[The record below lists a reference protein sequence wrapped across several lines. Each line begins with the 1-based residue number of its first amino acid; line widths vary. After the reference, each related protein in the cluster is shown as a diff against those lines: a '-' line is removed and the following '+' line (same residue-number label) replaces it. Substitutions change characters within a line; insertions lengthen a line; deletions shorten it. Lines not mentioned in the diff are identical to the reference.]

1 MAATATFT
9 GPNGQDARAAMEWGV
24 RTATTPTTGDL
35 LYTGQVFRSR
45 IRERTLRGV
54 DAQGAPFTAYSQKG
68 PYYFYPNREVG
79 STGRSSGTRNF
90 TQAQV
95 RAARATAAKG
105 RHAKTGGTRTPYGI
119 KYASYAAAKS
129 AHGVANV
136 NLYGMEQHTHM
147 LDTMLVKAGGIEVGI
162 TADALMDNSEMAAF
176 EQNQPATELALGF
189 YGPEAARAKG
199 NNEGIPG
206 RLPKREFFALN
217 DQDLMIGE
225 QAIVERMSMRAVRA
239 R

>member
-1 MAATATFT
+1 MAATASFT

-35 LYTGQVFRSR
+35 LYSGQVFRSR
-45 IRERTLRGV
+45 IRERTFRGV
-54 DAQGAPFTAYSQKG
+54 DAQGVPFTAYSTKG

-79 STGRSSGTRNF
+79 DTGRRAGTRNH

-95 RAARATAAKG
+95 RAARATAAAG
-105 RHAKTGGTRTPYGI
+105 RFKKTGGGTRTPFGI
-119 KYASYAAAKS
+119 KYASYAAAKA

-147 LDTMLVKAGGIEVGI
+147 LDTMLVKVGGVEVGLA
-162 TADALMDNSEMAAF
+162 ADALMDSSEMAAF

-199 NNEGIPG
+199 QNEGNS
-206 RLPKREFFALN
+206 RTPKREFFALS

-225 QAIVERMSMRAVRA
+225 QAIVERMSMRAVHGR
-239 R
+239 

>member
-1 MAATATFT
+1 MAATASFT

-35 LYTGQVFRSR
+35 LYSGQVFRSR
-45 IRERTLRGV
+45 IRERTFRGV
-54 DAQGAPFTAYSQKG
+54 DAQGVPFTAYSTKG

-79 STGRSSGTRNF
+79 STRGSS
-90 TQAQV
+90 AV

-105 RHAKTGGTRTPYGI
+105 RHAKTGSAGVRTPFGI
-119 KYASYAAAKS
+119 KYASYAAAKA

-147 LDTMLVKAGGIEVGI
+147 LDAMLVKVGGIEVGI
-162 TADALMDNSEMAAF
+162 AADALMDNGEMAAF

-189 YGPEAARAKG
+189 YGPEAVRAKG
-199 NNEGIPG
+199 QNEGNS
-206 RLPKREFFALN
+206 RTPKREFFALN

>member
-1 MAATATFT
+1 MAATASFT

-35 LYTGQVFRSR
+35 LYSGQVFRSR
-45 IRERTLRGV
+45 IRERTFRGV
-54 DAQGAPFTAYSQKG
+54 DVNGVPFTGYSTKG

-79 STGRSSGTRNF
+79 DTGKRAGTRNH

-105 RHAKTGGTRTPYGI
+105 RQAKVGGVRTPYGI

-129 AHGVANV
+129 GHGAANV

-147 LDTMLVKAGGIEVGI
+147 LDTLLVKVGGMEIGVS
-162 TADALMDNSEMAAF
+162 ADALMDNSEMAAF
-176 EQNQPATELALGF
+176 EQNQPATEMALGF
-189 YGPEAARAKG
+189 YGAEAARAKG

-217 DQDLMIGE
+217 EQDLMIGE
-225 QAIVERMSMRAVRA
+225 QAIVERMSTRAVHGR
-239 R
+239 

>member
-1 MAATATFT
+1 MAATASFT

-35 LYTGQVFRSR
+35 LYSGQVFRSR
-45 IRERTLRGV
+45 IRERTFRGV
-54 DAQGAPFTAYSQKG
+54 DAQGVPFTAYSTKG

-79 STGRSSGTRNF
+79 STRRERAITP
-90 TQAQV
+90 QV

-105 RHAKTGGTRTPYGI
+105 AMRKPAAGVRTPFGI
-119 KYASYAAAKS
+119 KYASYAAAKA

-147 LDTMLVKAGGIEVGI
+147 LDTMLVKVGGIEVGLA
-162 TADALMDNSEMAAF
+162 ADALMDNGEMAAF

-199 NNEGIPG
+199 QTRGIRG
-206 RLPKREFFALN
+206 RRSA
-217 DQDLMIGE
+217 
-225 QAIVERMSMRAVRA
+225 SSSH
-239 R
+239 